1 MKVIK
6 QLFNTKNSNR
16 IVVELENPTQSQ
28 MVEYCKDLEDWTN
41 LFVVFTDGEIISL
54 RRYLLDLLPQ

>member
-28 MVEYCKDLEDWTN
+28 MVEYCKYLEDWTN

>member
-41 LFVVFTDGEIISL
+41 LFVVFKDGEIISL